1 MCEETFIREGALRD
15 PEHTSHVEIY
25 MNVTCVRI
33 VQEEW
38 TSFMT
43 TLSVNTEIKEL
54 SEEYVLMWNV
64 QQWLDKQKKSWNPH
78 ERNTV
83 ATNINVTC
91 VKISQQ
97 AWSSFMATLKGNIAI
112 T

>member
-1 MCEETFIREGALRD
+1 MWRNVHKRGCTERPLTHESCWDLYECDLCENCSRR
-15 PEHTSHVEIY
+15 
-25 MNVTCVRI
+25 MNIFYDHIECKHR
-33 VQEEW
+33 
-38 TSFMT
+38 
-43 TLSVNTEIKEL
+43 NKNEL

-64 QQWLDKQKKSWNPH
+64 QQWLDKQKKSLNPH